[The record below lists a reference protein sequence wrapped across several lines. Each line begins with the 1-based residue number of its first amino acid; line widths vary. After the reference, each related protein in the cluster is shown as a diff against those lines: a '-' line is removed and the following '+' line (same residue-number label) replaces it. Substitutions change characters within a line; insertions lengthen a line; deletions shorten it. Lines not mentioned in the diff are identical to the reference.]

1 MTGPILIIAGPTG
14 VGKSALGMCLAR
26 RAGGE
31 IIAADCM
38 QVYRGMDVGTG
49 KPSREERQAVP
60 HHLLDVC
67 DPAKSF
73 SAAEFAGRAR
83 GLVEEIRGRGRL
95 PVLVGGTG
103 LYLRAFLKGG
113 LAGPGAD
120 PAIRTRLS
128 SEAEASGLLALH
140 ARLRRLDPATADRV
154 QAGDRFR
161 IIRALEL
168 WEITG
173 RRPSEIRPALW
184 DPPRTG
190 VSLVLVLTR
199 ERAELYRLI
208 DLRSRR
214 MWEGGLVEEVR
225 RLLRAGCD
233 PAVRALQ
240 SLGYRQALACLQGRC
255 SEREALA
262 DMQRATRN
270 FAKRQLTWFRREP
283 AAEWI
288 TVSGWDWVE
297 PLAEAVCARLAARE
311 AARVGS

>member
-14 VGKSALGMCLAR
+14 VGKSALGMCLAA

-38 QVYRGMDVGTG
+38 QVYRKMDVGTG

-60 HHLLDVC
+60 HHLLDIC
-67 DPAKSF
+67 DPAETF
-73 SAAEFAGRAR
+73 SASEFARRAR

-95 PVLVGGTG
+95 PVMVGGTG

-120 PAIRTRLS
+120 PAIRTRLA
-128 SEAEASGLLALH
+128 SEAEVSGLPALH
-140 ARLRRLDPATADRV
+140 ERLRRLDPVTADRV
-154 QAGDRFR
+154 QAADRFR

-173 RRPSEIRPALW
+173 RPPSEIRPALW

-190 VSLVLVLTR
+190 VCLFLVLTR
-199 ERAELYRLI
+199 DRAELYRLI
-208 DLRSRR
+208 DERSRR

-225 RLLRAGCD
+225 RLLQEGCD
-233 PAVRALQ
+233 PAARALQ
-240 SLGYRQALACLQGRC
+240 SLGYRQALACLRGRC

-270 FAKRQLTWFRREP
+270 YAKRQLTWFRREP
-283 AAEWI
+283 AAEWV
-288 TVSGWDWVE
+288 TVTGRDWVE
-297 PLAEAVCARLAARE
+297 PLAEEVCARLAVRE
-311 AARVGS
+311 TARVGC